1 MKHLQT
7 FTDYNLLTESIMDIY
22 KNKDTIPVVNS
33 VEEAKKLVND
43 GVYDFRFMDYLIA
56 INMEKLTMGMLKLTP
71 KGKYSGYKVKQNYRY
86 GKQERLLQ
94 ALDEFITR
102 EQSWIK
108 RKEDEKLEKQKKR
121 KEMVNPYKV
130 GDLLYSSWGY
140 DQTNVDFYQVT
151 KVGDKSVWVRPVA
164 SEMVQGTQGH
174 DSSNVRPIK
183 DDFRGEEIYKPL
195 VVSTYAEKPH
205 IGGRYPL
212 YPYTSGEKGV
222 YSSWGY

>member
-7 FTDYNLLTESIMDIY
+7 FTDHKLLTESIMDIY
-22 KNKDTIPVVNS
+22 QKKDTIPVVNN
-33 VEEAKKLVND
+33 VEEAKKLVEE
-43 GVYDFRFMDYLIA
+43 GIYDFRFMDYLIA
-56 INMEKLTMGMLKLTP
+56 INMEKLTMGILKLTP

-86 GKQERLLQ
+86 GKQEKLLQ

-108 RKEDEKLEKQKKR
+108 RKEDEKNLKQQKR
-121 KEMVNPYKV
+121 KEMVNPYKI
-130 GDLLYSSWGY
+130 GDILYSSWGY
-140 DQTNVDFYQVT
+140 EQTNVDFFQVT
-151 KVGDKSVWVRPVA
+151 KVGDKSVWVRPIA
-164 SEMVQGTQGH
+164 SEMVPDTQGH
-174 DSSNVRPIK
+174 DSSNVRPLK

-195 VVSTYAEKPH
+195 VVSTYSEKPH

-212 YPYTSGEKGV
+212 YPYTSGEHGV